1 MSLFDSIS
9 ARGASS
15 FGALGVSGRTS
26 VGANGVTD
34 NVSANISGL
43 GRIGVDSRG
52 NVNIGGISAGFGQ
65 GGGGGGTSDCVS
77 QVWGGISLSE
87 AKALH
92 QKSLETRL
100 AFKNLWMLE
109 VVSSPLG
116 GDFTEAF
123 NLFAHS
129 VEFTP
134 ITLAGDK
141 VNIGAAV
148 MDTITSAQPIEL
160 SVTTR
165 DDQYGTLRRWFDAHA
180 AEVAHSDGTIGYP
193 ADYGISIKIT
203 HAFVTPDSNK
213 GGFEDKGRYRPG
225 TINVSLSRE
234 EQNAEMLTMT
244 FIQLDTFMAWK

>member
-1 MSLFDSIS
+1 MSLFDLI
-9 ARGASS
+9 A
-15 FGALGVSGRTS
+15 
-26 VGANGVTD
+26 
-34 NVSANISGL
+34 SGL
-43 GRIGVDSRG
+43 ASGNSRG
-52 NVNIGGISAGFGQ
+52 NAAQSD
-65 GGGGGGTSDCVS
+65 GGGTTDCTS

-116 GDFTEAF
+116 GDFTETF
-123 NLFAHS
+123 NLFAHN

-165 DDQYGTLRRWFDAHA
+165 DDEQGTLRRWFDAHA
-180 AEVAHSDGTIGYP
+180 SAVANSDGTIGYP
-193 ADYGISIKIT
+193 ADYAISIKIT
-203 HAFVTPDSNK
+203 HAFITTDSNK

-225 TINVSLSRE
+225 TLNVSLSRE
-234 EQNAEMLTMT
+234 EQNAELLTMT
-244 FIQLDTFMAWK
+244 FIQLDTFMAWQ